1 MNNNC
6 YIHGIGLYTPARI
19 LTNDDLSNIVDTTD
33 EWISTRTGIK
43 QRHILAEGEQL
54 SDMGFL
60 AAKDALE
67 KTGLA
72 AEDISH
78 LIVATTTS
86 EYICPATSGIIAH
99 KLGCT
104 KAMAFDFNA
113 ACTGFL
119 YGLTMVQGFLA
130 STPKANILLI
140 CAEALTRKLNWQDR
154 SSCVL
159 FGDGA
164 AAVVFRNTEQ
174 KALARLLNISCHS
187 DGSLHDLITIGG
199 GTHKSYAPGEPVG
212 EEMFLHMQGRE
223 VFKHAVRNMTAVCNE
238 VLEDHN
244 ISIDQ
249 VDLFIP
255 HQANLRI
262 IEAVGSRLKI
272 DENKVFTNV
281 QKYGNTSSA
290 SVPIAIAEALN
301 TGRIKSSDIVLVSA
315 VGAGFT
321 WGAGLIEFI

>member
-1 MNNNC
+1 MKNNC
-6 YIHGIGLYTPARI
+6 YIHGIGLYTPTRI
-19 LTNDDLSNIVDTTD
+19 LTNDELSHMVDTTD

-43 QRHILAEGEQL
+43 QRHILSDGEQL

-60 AAKDALE
+60 AATEALD
-67 KTGLA
+67 KAGLA
-72 AEDISH
+72 AQDISH
-78 LIVATTTS
+78 IIVATTTP
-86 EYICPATSGIIAH
+86 EYTCPATAGIIANR
-99 KLGCT
+99 LGCT
-104 KAMAFDFNA
+104 NAMAFDFNA

-119 YGLTMVQGFLA
+119 YGLAMVQGFLA
-130 STPKANILLI
+130 STPKSNILLI

-164 AAVVFRNTEQ
+164 GAMVFKSTPQ
-174 KALARLLNISCHS
+174 KAVASLVNVSCHS
-187 DGSLHDLITIGG
+187 DGKLHDLITIGG
-199 GTHKSYAPGEPVG
+199 GTHKSYALDETIG

-238 VLEDHN
+238 VLEANNTN
-244 ISIDQ
+244 IEQI
-249 VDLFIP
+249 DLFIP

-262 IEAVGSRLKI
+262 IEAVGNRLNI
-272 DENKVFTNV
+272 DESKVFTNV

-290 SVPIAIAEALN
+290 SVPIAIAEAVN
-301 TGRIKSSDIVLVSA
+301 SGRIKSKDMVLVSA

-321 WGAGLIEFI
+321 WGAGLFEFM